1 MSIFLQTGKLIVIF
15 RPEEFWARL
24 IFHEFDQ
31 IEENLIESGLDTIVS
46 GRKMAPMAPVLYSHC
61 ARFGLKNLI
70 C

>member
-24 IFHEFDQ
+24 IFREFDQ
-31 IEENLIESGLDTIVS
+31 IEENLIESGLVTIVS
-46 GRKMAPMAPVLYSHC
+46 GRKMAPVLYSRC

>member
-15 RPEEFWARL
+15 RPEEFWARP

-46 GRKMAPMAPVLYSHC
+46 GRKMAPVLYRRC